1 MNDLPIR
8 RSLTPAYILSL
19 FVALLMSFTA
29 LGSILYQTT
38 IYPSANLRYV
48 FVATDAGNLLIA
60 LPLLLVSLWLTYRGN
75 IMGLLCWP
83 GALFYVLYVYVPY
96 LIAIPF
102 NLFFPAYLLLI
113 PLSGIGIFYIMAN
126 IDGVAIRRRFIDQ
139 APARTAAGILVG
151 LSVLI
156 ILRQSILMVTA
167 LMNQTTVDIQELAL
181 WIDDFALAVPLM
193 LISGILL
200 WRREPLGFVTAP
212 ALLVAYGFLSIGL
225 VPVMIVQ
232 AYSLDTTIDTVGIA
246 VVLVMAAIC
255 LVPFALFFRRNRTNK
270 KEKKS

>member
-1 MNDLPIR
+1 MNALPIR

-19 FVALLMSFTA
+19 IVALLMSFTA

-38 IYPSANLRYV
+38 IYPTANLRYI
-48 FVATDAGNLLIA
+48 FVATDVGNLLIA
-60 LPLLLVSLWLTYRGN
+60 LPLLLASLWLTYSGK

-113 PLSGIGIFYIMAN
+113 PLSGIGIIYILTN

-151 LSVLI
+151 LAILI
-156 ILRQSILMVTA
+156 ILHQSILMVSA
-167 LMNQTTVDIQELAL
+167 LMNQTTVEIQELAL
-181 WIDDFALAVPLM
+181 WIDDFVVAVPMVLV
-193 LISGILL
+193 SGILL

-212 ALLVAYGFLSIGL
+212 ALLMAYGFLSIGL
-225 VPVMIVQ
+225 VPVMIVH
-232 AYSLDTTIDTVGIA
+232 AHSLDMTVDTVGIV
-246 VVLVMAAIC
+246 VVLVMATIC
-255 LVPFALFFRRNRTNK
+255 LVPFALFFR
-270 KEKKS
+270 EKQAKLGEK

>member
-1 MNDLPIR
+1 MNALPIR

-19 FVALLMSFTA
+19 IVALLMSFTA

-38 IYPSANLRYV
+38 IYPTANLRYI
-48 FVATDAGNLLIA
+48 FVATDVGNLLIA
-60 LPLLLVSLWLTYRGN
+60 LPLLLASLWLTYSGK

-96 LIAIPF
+96 LIAVPF

-113 PLSGIGIFYIMAN
+113 PLSGSGIIYILAN
-126 IDGVAIRRRFIDQ
+126 IDSAAIRRQFINQ
-139 APARTAAGILVG
+139 APVRTAAGILVG
-151 LSVLI
+151 LAVLI

-167 LMNQTTVDIQELAL
+167 LMNQTTVDIQELAV
-181 WIDDFALAVPLM
+181 WIDDFAIAVPLV

-212 ALLVAYGFLSIGL
+212 ALLLAYGFLSIGL
-225 VPVMIVQ
+225 VPVMIIQ
-232 AYSLDTTIDTVGIA
+232 AHSLGTAVNTAGIA
-246 VVLVMAAIC
+246 VVLVMAAVC
-255 LVPFALFFRRNRTNK
+255 LVPLGMFLRPG
-270 KEKKS
+270 KE